1 MLVTENSSSSIC
13 SNKQS
18 QLSMQLNAKHGRLEV
33 PFLNAGHLEVS
44 IESLNASFHLNSPRI
59 TGVVGLNGQM
69 FHR

>member
-1 MLVTENSSSSIC
+1 ME
-13 SNKQS
+13 
-18 QLSMQLNAKHGRLEV
+18 LNARHGRLEV